1 MTDTTA
7 PRTAARAAPASPA
20 AARPASPA
28 AHRLAPRRW
37 SVRQWHA
44 DLTGPDWSVR
54 FEAAL
59 VALPWILLAVPLV
72 LDQALSDRAD
82 DGARLL
88 GVGLP
93 AAAGAWIYL
102 GHTRV
107 DPLRR
112 TVVGAAVHLT
122 GLLTFSTVLIWYDE
136 LYLIFAITGF
146 FHSYHLRPWPF
157 TATAVLATSLVVNG
171 LALSPW
177 DPTLRSVGTFVT
189 VVVVQSAAVTGGY
202 VFSVKELERH
212 DRQADTV
219 RRLGEALAE
228 NERLHVLLVEQAR
241 QAGGADER
249 RRLAGEIHDTLAQG
263 LTGIVTQVQAA
274 QRVWDDPERARPHV
288 DRALDLA
295 RESLGEARR
304 SVQALHPA
312 ELVES
317 RLPEAL
323 ASLTRRWSAD
333 NDTPATCEVTGSP
346 VMLSPAAEIAL
357 FRTAQES
364 LTNVAR
370 HAHAARA
377 GVTLSY
383 TGDTVLLDVRDDG
396 VGFSY
401 DATASGEAGT
411 GFGLAGMR
419 RRLSGVGGV
428 LTVESAPGEGT
439 AISARVSGGPHE
451 S

>member
-1 MTDTTA
+1 M
-7 PRTAARAAPASPA
+7 
-20 AARPASPA
+20 
-28 AHRLAPRRW
+28 
-37 SVRQWHA
+37 
-44 DLTGPDWSVR
+44 R

-72 LDQALSDRAD
+72 LDQTLTGGDLTT
-82 DGARLL
+82 RLL
-88 GVGLP
+88 GAGLT
-93 AAAGAWIYL
+93 AAAGAWVYL

-107 DPLRR
+107 DPSRR
-112 TVVGAAVHLT
+112 TVPGAAVHLA
-122 GLLTFSTVLIWYDE
+122 GLLALSAALIRYDD
-136 LYLIFAITGF
+136 LYVIFAITGF
-146 FHSYHLRPWPF
+146 FHSYHLRPWPL
-157 TATAVLATSLVVNG
+157 TGAAVLATSLVVNG
-171 LALSPW
+171 MTFSPL
-177 DPTLRSVGTFVT
+177 DPVPHSVGVFVT
-189 VVVVQSAAVTGGY
+189 VVLVQSAAITGGY
-202 VFSVKELERH
+202 VFSAKELERH

-219 RRLGEALAE
+219 RRLAAALAE

-241 QAGGADER
+241 EAGGADER

-274 QRVWDDPERARPHV
+274 QRVWEDPGRARPHV
-288 DRALDLA
+288 DRALALA

-323 ASLTRRWSAD
+323 MSLTDRWSAD
-333 NDTPATCEVTGSP
+333 HDLPAAFEVTGTP
-346 VMLSPAAEIAL
+346 VMLPPSAEIAL

-370 HAHAARA
+370 HARAARV

-383 TGDTVLLDVRDDG
+383 TEDTVLLDVRDDG
-396 VGFSY
+396 TGFRNA
-401 DATASGEAGT
+401 DTARPAEPGEAG

-419 RRLSGVGGV
+419 RRLAGVGGS
-428 LTVESAPGEGT
+428 LTVETAPGEGT
-439 AISARVSGGPHE
+439 AVSAAVPAGPGSPGGA